1 MTVDGSPS
9 PFPLKAGSPL
19 PFGEGSGEPAFKG
32 KNINVT
38 TVNGIWPT
46 ADEKHIPFCL
56 KAICSDAE
64 AHRVIENRPS
74 VLIRAL
80 QQSARPSFAAPEIA
94 ETDERIARTV
104 KPSTDCVR
112 PHHFTYHEKERL
124 PEPFPRL
131 DLLKEISP
139 LTYSFQKAAAQPPT
153 AGFFF
158 LKNNFHQRAMRPWT
172 V

>member
-1 MTVDGSPS
+1 MTVGGSPS

-64 AHRVIENRPS
+64 AHRVIENKPS
-74 VLIRAL
+74 VPIRHCNN
-80 QQSARPSFAAPEIA
+80 PNN
-94 ETDERIARTV
+94 
-104 KPSTDCVR
+104 
-112 PHHFTYHEKERL
+112 HRL
-124 PEPFPRL
+124 P
-131 DLLKEISP
+131 LLKLQKRVNVSHGPENHPLIVSGLIISHTMKRNVYRNHSP
-139 LTYSFQKAAAQPPT
+139 AWIS
-153 AGFFF
+153 
-158 LKNNFHQRAMRPWT
+158 
-172 V
+172 